1 MRLTVLYSQSPGVA
15 VQTDSNSIC
24 EALSP
29 EQVSSGPAGTQVPCW
44 VGSQVL
50 LGLHFLIHNVG
61 KILTARPHHSWLN
74 QEQRAPTTMWA
85 RPKWQKTTFFWKKP
99 LTCLPKQDLFLQ
111 RCQQISN
118 SALIYN
124 IIPEKLPSLPDI
136 QQQPICF
143 ICSKHVNG
151 KRTKWNKPHSLPLRS
166 SQSSSSNP

>member
-61 KILTARPHHSWLN
+61 KILTARPHHSGLN
-74 QEQRAPTTMWA
+74 QEQRAPTTM
-85 RPKWQKTTFFWKKP
+85 
-99 LTCLPKQDLFLQ
+99 
-111 RCQQISN
+111 
-118 SALIYN
+118 
-124 IIPEKLPSLPDI
+124 
-136 QQQPICF
+136 
-143 ICSKHVNG
+143 
-151 KRTKWNKPHSLPLRS
+151 
-166 SQSSSSNP
+166 